1 MLKTVSLIAA
11 AAVLAGAAMLL
22 PAITPEAAAVAPVP
36 AAKSDRA
43 DTAASCERQ
52 GWPYYEANCLRDES
66 RNAGRVPQVRIVTTD
81 RVELDQPAAPVHEPL
96 PHMQMSKIETPANP
110 LAVAAWPEYLSE
122 LKVLAVR

>member
-11 AAVLAGAAMLL
+11 AAVLAGAAILL
-22 PAITPEAAAVAPVP
+22 PAMTPEAAAVAPVA

-43 DTAASCERQ
+43 DHPASCERQ

-81 RVELDQPAAPVHEPL
+81 RVSVSQPATPAFEPL
-96 PHMQMSKIETPANP
+96 PYLQVSKVEAPANP
-110 LAVAAWPEYLSE
+110 LAVPAWPDYFAE

>member
-22 PAITPEAAAVAPVP
+22 PAMTPEAAAVAPVP

-43 DTAASCERQ
+43 DNSLSCERQ

-66 RNAGRVPQVRIVTTD
+66 RNAGRVPQVRIITTD
-81 RVELDQPAAPVHEPL
+81 RVSVSQPATPAVEPL
-96 PHMQMSKIETPANP
+96 PHLQVSKMDASANP
-110 LAVAAWPEYLSE
+110 FAVPAWPEYLAE